1 VCSAQ
6 FLIDNSATMP
16 YRRAALLIAAARIN
30 GFHHTPSFRP
40 PKLRAAS
47 IGECDVTLPDETR
60 DLVNA
65 GAAPV
70 DAAYAY
76 ELRFDGGCRG
86 NPGPAGLGAV
96 LYKDGATV
104 WAGWCDVPDPAT
116 TNNVAEYSA
125 FLFGCEA
132 LRRFKVDRVSIL
144 GDSKLVISQVKG
156 DWQCREKHLIALR
169 DRVRAAL
176 EGVDWTARNVPR
188 AQNAVADALANH
200 AMDSHTSG
208 SCAPSSPSAPPP
220 AAAGDRAAEKAAA
233 LAVVA
238 SLRALADAE
247 ERRIEEEYT

>member
-1 VCSAQ
+1 MAYRWSA
-6 FLIDNSATMP
+6 LLVLAAEN
-16 YRRAALLIAAARIN
+16 AALQYA
-30 GFHHTPSFRP
+30 PSPRSP
-40 PKLRAAS
+40 RTQPRAAS
-47 IGECDVTLPDETR
+47 IGECDVTLPEETR
-60 DLVNA
+60 ALVNA

-125 FLFGCEA
+125 LLFGCEA
-132 LRRFKVDRVSIL
+132 LRRFRVERVSIL

-188 AQNAVADALANH
+188 AANTVADALANH

-208 SCAPSSPSAPPP
+208 SCAPAAASSSSAPSP

-247 ERRIEEEYT
+247 EKRIEEEYT

>member
-1 VCSAQ
+1 
-6 FLIDNSATMP
+6 M
-16 YRRAALLIAAARIN
+16 RAALLIISAH
-30 GFHHTPSFRP
+30 GFHHTPSLRRQ
-40 PKLRAAS
+40 KLRAAS
-47 IGECDVTLPDETR
+47 IGECDVSLPDETR

-70 DAAYAY
+70 DAAFAY
-76 ELRFDGGCRG
+76 EMRFDGGCRG

-176 EGVDWTARNVPR
+176 TNIDWTARNVPR
-188 AQNAVADALANH
+188 AANAVADALANH

-247 ERRIEEEYT
+247 EKRIEEEYT

>member
-1 VCSAQ
+1 M
-6 FLIDNSATMP
+6 T

-30 GFHHTPSFRP
+30 GFHHTPSLRRQ
-40 PKLRAAS
+40 KLRAAS
-47 IGECDVTLPDETR
+47 IGECDVSLPDETR

-125 FLFGCEA
+125 TLFV
-132 LRRFKVDRVSIL
+132 VDGS
-144 GDSKLVISQVKG
+144 G
-156 DWQCREKHLIALR
+156 
-169 DRVRAAL
+169 
-176 EGVDWTARNVPR
+176 T
-188 AQNAVADALANH
+188 
-200 AMDSHTSG
+200 SHQPAHTV
-208 SCAPSSPSAPPP
+208 APS
-220 AAAGDRAAEKAAA
+220 
-233 LAVVA
+233 L
-238 SLRALADAE
+238 
-247 ERRIEEEYT
+247 

>member
-1 VCSAQ
+1 
-6 FLIDNSATMP
+6 M
-16 YRRAALLIAAARIN
+16 RAALLIISAH

-47 IGECDVTLPDETR
+47 IGECDVSLPDETR

-70 DAAYAY
+70 DAAFAY

-176 EGVDWTARNVPR
+176 AGVDWTARNVPR

-208 SCAPSSPSAPPP
+208 SCAPSSPSAPP

-247 ERRIEEEYT
+247 EKRIEEEYT